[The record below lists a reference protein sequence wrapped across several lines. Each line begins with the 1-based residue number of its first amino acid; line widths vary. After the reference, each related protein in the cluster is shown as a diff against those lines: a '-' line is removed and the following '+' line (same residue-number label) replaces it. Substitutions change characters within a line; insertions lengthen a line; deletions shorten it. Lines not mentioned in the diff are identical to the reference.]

1 MPIQVAKMILYGI
14 LHAILYIA
22 VPLILFEILSIL
34 NIMTFTQEFKITIII
49 IGTIGVVFS
58 MLMHAYPK
66 DTSANRIIAFFSTIY
81 SGFFLFYLFGGFTP
95 GVQLGT
101 YSISLSMIDILLGL
115 QVFAWLLLGASAIRA
130 LQYFVEAIELRKKRE
145 YSIRKKFKLSTIFK
159 ALGIILSLIVV
170 GYLGSIIYSATR
182 LNFNIHDMEPTDI
195 VYDNNGTPGDLSDD
209 VINFTLTFDVINQG
223 IYAIYSVY
231 IASNIYTLTSSN
243 SSALPEGIR
252 IGGSSENYYGT
263 YHSNTTTVDQQITAN
278 IDSLYV
284 PGLAT
289 TNATLDLKISFTTM
303 YAAIAINLNISI
315 QYPWNAVI

>member
-1 MPIQVAKMILYGI
+1 MPIQVAKMILHGI

-58 MLMHAYPK
+58 MLMHAFPK

-101 YSISLSMIDILLGL
+101 YSISLPMIEILLGL

-130 LQYFVEAIELRKKRE
+130 LQYFIEAIELRKKKE
-145 YSIRKKFKLSTIFK
+145 YNIRKKFKLSTIFK

-170 GYLGSIIYSATR
+170 GYLGTIIYSATR
-182 LNFNIHDMEPTDI
+182 LNFNIHNTDI
-195 VYDNNGTPGDLSDD
+195 VYDHNNTPDLSDD
-209 VINFTLTFDVINQG
+209 IINFTLTFDVINQG
-223 IYAIYSVY
+223 IYAIYNVY
-231 IASNIYTLTSSN
+231 IASYIYTLTSSN
-243 SSALPEGIR
+243 SSALPEGKR

-263 YHSNTTTVDQQITAN
+263 YHSFTTTVDQQITAN
-278 IDSLYV
+278 IDPSYI
-284 PGLAT
+284 PGLNT
-289 TNATLDLKISFTTM
+289 TNAVLELKISFTTM

-315 QYPWNAVI
+315 QYPWNV